1 MAIRSTEPASSMNQR
16 DFVAL
21 MALQGMLA
29 NADYMKGSDLR
40 RDLGA
45 AARKAYDMADVMI
58 ALSEAEQR
66 PKAKP

>member
-1 MAIRSTEPASSMNQR
+1 MAIQKNELASSMTQR

-40 RDLGA
+40 RDLSV
-45 AARKAYDMADVMI
+45 AARKAYDMADAMI
-58 ALSEAEQR
+58 ALSEAEQ
-66 PKAKP
+66 KTKSKS